1 MKFFLFFFFCIFWLL
16 LFFLFSFL
24 RWFNYFDFL
33 LRRLTNRWS
42 CLGCFNRFSLL
53 FFHYFLWLYSK
64 ILTLFLCDSKTSSSI
79 FEFYSLNFSLLSWH
93 IINFIDLFY
102 KSIGVV
108 LWTFYDFLTLFK
120 AKTDINFFLSIIFL
134 ILIWLLLSTNFYNF
148 WSFRKLELDLSRS
161 LDIQRNL
168 SLPVSILFHLRINYF
183 LNCIQI
189 FCSHIWVCSC
199 DSV

>member
-1 MKFFLFFFFCIFWLL
+1 MKFFLFFFFCIFWLI

-53 FFHYFLWLYSK
+53 FFHYFLWLYTK

-79 FEFYSLNFSLLSWH
+79 FKFNSLNFSLLSWH

-108 LWTFYDFLTLFK
+108 LWTFYDFLTLLK

-134 ILIWLLLSTNFYNF
+134 ILIWLLLSTNFYYF
-148 WSFRKLELDLSRS
+148 WSLY
-161 LDIQRNL
+161 
-168 SLPVSILFHLRINYF
+168 LRM
-183 LNCIQI
+183 CV
-189 FCSHIWVCSC
+189 FCSVWTGINFSAFCGMDRICNCRISTEMFICMHYVCL
-199 DSV
+199 